1 MRLASYLAR
10 SSARAF
16 GMAVTASRG
25 KYRSW
30 PPTELLIDD
39 PLAMAEEKTNRLRAI
54 YAKATRDVWDGPAEF
69 RAAMER
75 HCGIQLSRE
84 KREALAYPISMLMW
98 GELAAWIVSAELAER
113 LEDPDARLAASS
125 QVFDEA
131 RHFYVM
137 RDYLAALHVPTP
149 RLDRYFSLA
158 VRSLLHADDLNVK
171 LLAMQLLAEG
181 TAQSIFKF
189 FTEAEIEPV
198 LTDLLPLMERDEA
211 RHVGLGIMHLPDRLA
226 KLNAK
231 ERRRI
236 AFKVATIGDLFGATQ
251 IRYIE
256 HYYTLGLDPRDLFR
270 RCDKMLYGLSEKL
283 GKVPGSNEPYFYTNN
298 PNDPNYEKQLN
309 IVLPPPGEKRHPLT
323 KLIFGVVDAAWYALP
338 A

>member
-1 MRLASYLAR
+1 MLELGKGFCFVAR
-10 SSARAF
+10 
-16 GMAVTASRG
+16 
-25 KYRSW
+25 
-30 PPTELLIDD
+30 
-39 PLAMAEEKTNRLRAI
+39 
-54 YAKATRDVWDGPAEF
+54 
-69 RAAMER
+69 
-75 HCGIQLSRE
+75 Q
-84 KREALAYPISMLMW
+84 KRITL
-98 GELAAWIVSAELAER
+98 GG
-113 LEDPDARLAASS
+113 D
-125 QVFDEA
+125 
-131 RHFYVM
+131 HFYVM
-137 RDYLAALHVPTP
+137 RDYLAALHVPAP

-171 LLAMQLLAEG
+171 LMAMQLLAEG

-189 FTEAEIEPV
+189 FAEAEIEPV

>member
-10 SSARAF
+10 SVTRAF
-16 GMAVTASRG
+16 GMAITASRG
-25 KYRSW
+25 KYASW
-30 PPTELLIDD
+30 PPTELLINE
-39 PLAMAEEKTNRLRAI
+39 PLAMAEEKTNRLRGI
-54 YAKATRDVWDGPAEF
+54 YEKASRDVWDGPGEF

-75 HCGIQLSRE
+75 HGGIQLSRE

-113 LEDPDARLAASS
+113 LDDADARMAASS

-149 RLDRYFSLA
+149 TLDRYFSLA
-158 VRSLLHADDLNVK
+158 VRTLLHVEDLNIK
-171 LLAMQLLAEG
+171 LMAMQLLAEG

-189 FTEAEIEPV
+189 FAEAEIEPV
-198 LTDLLPLMERDEA
+198 LTDLLPLIERDEA
-211 RHVGLGIMHLPDRLA
+211 RHVGLGILHLPDRLA
-226 KLNAK
+226 KLSPK
-231 ERRRI
+231 ERRAV

-251 IRYIE
+251 IRYIQ

-270 RCDKMLYGLSEKL
+270 RCDKMLYGLSQKL
-283 GKVPGSNEPYFYTNN
+283 GKVPGTNEPYFYTNN
-298 PNDPNYEKQLN
+298 PHDPNYEKQLDM
-309 IVLPPPGEKRHPLT
+309 VLPEPGKKRHPMN
-323 KLIFGVVDAAWYALP
+323 KLIFGVVDSAWHMLP
-338 A
+338 G